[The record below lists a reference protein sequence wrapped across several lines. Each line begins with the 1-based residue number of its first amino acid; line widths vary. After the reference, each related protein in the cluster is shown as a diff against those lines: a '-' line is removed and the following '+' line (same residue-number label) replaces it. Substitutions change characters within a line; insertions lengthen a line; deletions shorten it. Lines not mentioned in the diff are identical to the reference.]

1 MQLNFKKLGSGD
13 TLIILHGFMGSL
25 DNWQS
30 LANEFAKSFEVY
42 LIDARNHGKSPHTA
56 THSIAEMVEDLF
68 DFMHQ
73 QHISKAH
80 IIGHSMGGKVA
91 MQFAVNYPNCVNK
104 LVVADIAAKKYG
116 RGHDDVFEAL
126 YAIDLKKIQARKQAE
141 EAMLPHVSEFGTRQF
156 LLKNL
161 ERLENGNYQWKMN
174 LDVLYRDYDEITN
187 EVSSNNRVHIPIL
200 FLKGE
205 LSRYIKSEDWEQIQ
219 SIFPMAE
226 LSEISKAGHW
236 LHADN
241 PKEFYEKVMVFLS
254 L

>member
-1 MQLNFKKLGSGD
+1 MQLNFKKSGVGD

-30 LANEFAKSFEVY
+30 LANEFSKSFEVY
-42 LIDARNHGKSPHTA
+42 IIDARNHGKSPHTA

-73 QHISKAH
+73 QRILKAH

-91 MQFAVNYPNCVNK
+91 MQFAVNYPTYVNK
-104 LVVADIAAKKYG
+104 LVIADIAAKKYE
-116 RGHDDVFEAL
+116 RGHDDIFEAL
-126 YAIDLKKIQARKQAE
+126 YAIDLTKIQTRKQAE
-141 EAMLPHVSEFGTRQF
+141 EAMLPHVSEFATRQF

-161 ERLENGNYQWKMN
+161 ERLENGTYQWKMN
-174 LDVLYRDYDEITN
+174 LDVLNRDYDEITN
-187 EVSSNNRVHIPIL
+187 EVSYNSSVYIPVL
-200 FLKGE
+200 FLKGN
-205 LSRYIKSEDWEQIQ
+205 LSKYIKQEDWEQIQ
-219 SIFPMAE
+219 HIFPKAE
-226 LSEISKAGHW
+226 LNEISKAGHW

-241 PKEFYEKVMVFLS
+241 PSEFYDKVIAFLT